1 MHLRRSE
8 FNKEN
13 DMTDAQQTEQ
23 VKYQVLCVDDE
34 QNILRAIK
42 RALFS
47 LDVDLTLADSGE
59 KALAVMKEKPIHVV
73 ISDMKM
79 PGMTGAELLEQVAAH
94 YPDTFRVVLTGFADI
109 DATIKA
115 VNQGRI
121 HRYLQKPWDNQE
133 LINTIEEGLERIKLK
148 DENARLQKL
157 TKLQNAKL
165 KEVNNSL
172 EQVVQ
177 KRTKQIKAALR
188 RIEQRNGALEQV
200 LFNVISI
207 NPDID
212 GKFAIEVSELA
223 TKLANL
229 LECSK
234 EETNVIRYACLIG
247 ELGLLGLKPEHYRP
261 AFNKLSYQQQKNYL
275 SQTKLAKTILAPA
288 EHLREVSDIL
298 EYQFEYYNGAG
309 LYKLVATQIPI
320 GARILA
326 VARDYW
332 RMVSGRITGQ
342 PMTPIE
348 ARVELKKHRNT
359 RYDGNV
365 LDILLNTK
373 DIDKPSYIEN
383 RLSTEEL
390 KPGMVLSK
398 NLYNESHILLLPEGH
413 VFTDATIAKLA
424 QYEREHNR
432 FFDIAVE
439 RNGMEDATIG

>member
-1 MHLRRSE
+1 
-8 FNKEN
+8 
-13 DMTDAQQTEQ
+13 MTDAQQTEQ

-47 LDVDLTLADSGE
+47 LDVDLTLVDSGE
-59 KALAVMKEKPIHVV
+59 KALAVMKEKTIHVV

-148 DENARLQKL
+148 DENTRLQKL

-188 RIEQRNGALEQV
+188 RIEQRNAALEQV

-247 ELGLLGLKPEHYRP
+247 EFGLLGLKPEHYRP

>member
-1 MHLRRSE
+1 
-8 FNKEN
+8 
-13 DMTDAQQTEQ
+13 MTDAQQTEQ

-47 LDVDLTLADSGE
+47 LDVDLTLVDSGE
-59 KALAVMKEKPIHVV
+59 KALAVMKEKTIHVV

-188 RIEQRNGALEQV
+188 RIEQRNAALEQV

>member
-1 MHLRRSE
+1 
-8 FNKEN
+8 
-13 DMTDAQQTEQ
+13 MTDAQQTEQ

-34 QNILRAIK
+34 QNIVRAIK

-223 TKLANL
+223 TKLANQ

>member
-1 MHLRRSE
+1 
-8 FNKEN
+8 
-13 DMTDAQQTEQ
+13 MTDAQQTEQ

-47 LDVDLTLADSGE
+47 LDVDLTLVDSGE

-172 EQVVQ
+172 EQVVL

-188 RIEQRNGALEQV
+188 RIEQRNAALEQV

-247 ELGLLGLKPEHYRP
+247 EFGLLGLKPEHYRP

>member
-1 MHLRRSE
+1 
-8 FNKEN
+8 
-13 DMTDAQQTEQ
+13 MTDAQQTEQ

-47 LDVDLTLADSGE
+47 LDVDLTLVDSGE
-59 KALAVMKEKPIHVV
+59 KALAVMKEKTIHVV

-157 TKLQNAKL
+157 TKLQNSKL

-188 RIEQRNGALEQV
+188 RIEQRNAALEQV

-247 ELGLLGLKPEHYRP
+247 EFGLLGLKPEHYRP

>member
-1 MHLRRSE
+1 
-8 FNKEN
+8 
-13 DMTDAQQTEQ
+13 MTDAQQTEQ

-47 LDVDLTLADSGE
+47 LDVDLTLVDSGE

-247 ELGLLGLKPEHYRP
+247 EFGLLGLKPEHYRP

>member
-1 MHLRRSE
+1 
-8 FNKEN
+8 
-13 DMTDAQQTEQ
+13 MTDAQQTEQ

-223 TKLANL
+223 TKLANQ

>member
-1 MHLRRSE
+1 
-8 FNKEN
+8 
-13 DMTDAQQTEQ
+13 MTDAQQTEQ

-47 LDVDLTLADSGE
+47 LDVDLTLVDSGE
-59 KALAVMKEKPIHVV
+59 KALAVMKEKTIHVV

-223 TKLANL
+223 TKLANQ

-275 SQTKLAKTILAPA
+275 SQTKLAKAILAPA

>member
-1 MHLRRSE
+1 
-8 FNKEN
+8 
-13 DMTDAQQTEQ
+13 MTDAQQTEQ

-188 RIEQRNGALEQV
+188 RIEQRNAALEQV

-234 EETNVIRYACLIG
+234 EETNIIRYACLIG
-247 ELGLLGLKPEHYRP
+247 EFGLLGLKPEHYRP

>member
-1 MHLRRSE
+1 
-8 FNKEN
+8 
-13 DMTDAQQTEQ
+13 MTDPQHTEQ
-23 VKYQVLCVDDE
+23 VRYQVLCVDDE

-47 LDVDLTLADSGE
+47 LDVDLTLADSGD
-59 KALAVMKEKPIHVV
+59 KALAIMQEKTIHVV

-79 PGMTGAELLEQVAAH
+79 PGMTGAELLEQVATL

-133 LINTIEEGLERIKLK
+133 LINTIEEGLERIRLK
-148 DENARLQKL
+148 DENTRLQKL

-188 RIEQRNGALEQV
+188 RIEQRNAALEQV

-223 TKLANL
+223 TKLATL
-229 LECSK
+229 LECPK
-234 EETNVIRYACLIG
+234 EEINVIRYACLIG
-247 ELGLLGLKPEHYRP
+247 EFGLLGLKPEDYRP
-261 AFNKLSYQQQKNYL
+261 AFNKLTYQQQKNYL

-288 EHLREVSDIL
+288 EHLQEVSDIL

-309 LYKLVATQIPI
+309 LYKLVASQIPI

-332 RMVSGRITGQ
+332 RMVSGRVTGQ
-342 PMTPIE
+342 TMTPIE
-348 ARVELKKHRNT
+348 AKMELKKHRNT
-359 RYDGNV
+359 RYDGAV
-365 LDILLNTK
+365 LDILLNNR

-383 RLSTEEL
+383 RLGTSEL
-390 KPGMVLSK
+390 RAGMVLSK
-398 NLYNESHILLLPEGH
+398 NLYNENHILLLPEGH
-413 VFTDATIAKLA
+413 VFTDATITKLA

-432 FFDIAVE
+432 YFDIAIE
-439 RNGMEDATIG
+439 RNGLEDATIG

>member
-1 MHLRRSE
+1 
-8 FNKEN
+8 
-13 DMTDAQQTEQ
+13 MTDAQQTEQ

-47 LDVDLTLADSGE
+47 LDVDLTLVDSGE
-59 KALAVMKEKPIHVV
+59 KALAVMKEKTIHVV

-234 EETNVIRYACLIG
+234 EETNIIRYACLIG
-247 ELGLLGLKPEHYRP
+247 EFGLLGLKPEHYRP

-439 RNGMEDATIG
+439 RNGMKDATIG

>member
-1 MHLRRSE
+1 
-8 FNKEN
+8 
-13 DMTDAQQTEQ
+13 MTDAQQTEQ

-188 RIEQRNGALEQV
+188 RIEQRNAALEQV

>member
-1 MHLRRSE
+1 
-8 FNKEN
+8 
-13 DMTDAQQTEQ
+13 MTDAQQTEQ

-47 LDVDLTLADSGE
+47 LDVDLTLVDSGE

-223 TKLANL
+223 TKLANQ

>member
-1 MHLRRSE
+1 
-8 FNKEN
+8 
-13 DMTDAQQTEQ
+13 MTDAQQTEQ

-47 LDVDLTLADSGE
+47 LDVDLTLVDSGE
-59 KALAVMKEKPIHVV
+59 KALAVMKDKTIHVV

-247 ELGLLGLKPEHYRP
+247 EFGLLGLKPEHYRP

>member
-1 MHLRRSE
+1 
-8 FNKEN
+8 
-13 DMTDAQQTEQ
+13 MTDAQQTEQ

-47 LDVDLTLADSGE
+47 LDVDLTLVDSGE

>member
-1 MHLRRSE
+1 
-8 FNKEN
+8 
-13 DMTDAQQTEQ
+13 MTDAQQTEQ

>member
-1 MHLRRSE
+1 
-8 FNKEN
+8 
-13 DMTDAQQTEQ
+13 MTDAQQTEQ

-223 TKLANL
+223 TKLANQ

-275 SQTKLAKTILAPA
+275 SQTKLAKTMLAPA

>member
-1 MHLRRSE
+1 
-8 FNKEN
+8 
-13 DMTDAQQTEQ
+13 MTDAQQTEQ

-47 LDVDLTLADSGE
+47 LDVDLTLVDSGE
-59 KALAVMKEKPIHVV
+59 KALAVMKDKTIHVV

>member
-1 MHLRRSE
+1 
-8 FNKEN
+8 
-13 DMTDAQQTEQ
+13 MTDAQQTEQ

-188 RIEQRNGALEQV
+188 RIEQRNAALEQV

-247 ELGLLGLKPEHYRP
+247 EFGLLGLKPEHYRP